1 MGSAVARRL
10 HENGLEVLT
19 ALDGRSGGS
28 VQRANAAGMTT
39 VERAELAR
47 ADIFLSIVPPCHAI
61 SLAEEIAA
69 EFAAS
74 TDKPLYVDCNA
85 INPETARRVANIVE
99 QNGMRYAD
107 AGIIGGPP
115 KRGYDGPVFYLSG
128 EHASEAAALRDFGL
142 DCRLLDG
149 NPFAAS
155 ALKMSYAGITKGLT
169 ALASVM
175 AIGASRAGVSHALRA
190 DIAHSQST
198 VLPW

>member
-10 HENGLEVLT
+10 HESGREVLT
-19 ALDGRSGGS
+19 ALDGRSAGT

-47 ADIFLSIVPPCHAI
+47 ADIFLSIVPPGAAI

-85 INPETARRVANIVE
+85 INPETARGVANIVE

-107 AGIIGGPP
+107 VGVIGGRA
-115 KRGYDGPVFYLSG
+115 KQRFGRSRLYLSG
-128 EHASEAAALRDFGL
+128 EHCAGRASYGGV
-142 DCRLLDG
+142 RLG
-149 NPFAAS
+149 S
-155 ALKMSYAGITKGLT
+155 
-169 ALASVM
+169 
-175 AIGASRAGVSHALRA
+175 
-190 DIAHSQST
+190 
-198 VLPW
+198 